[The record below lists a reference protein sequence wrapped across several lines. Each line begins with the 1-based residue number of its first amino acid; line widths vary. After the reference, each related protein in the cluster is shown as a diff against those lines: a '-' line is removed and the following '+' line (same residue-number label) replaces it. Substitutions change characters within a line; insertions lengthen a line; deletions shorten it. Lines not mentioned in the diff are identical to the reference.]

1 MLKNRKKTQGLSK
14 NAQSSERL
22 KNKTFLVAGFSPDP
36 VKKIENNKK

>member
-22 KNKTFLVAGFSPDP
+22 KNKTLLVAGFSPDP